1 MSHLTRPVDRTS
13 DNPAQDPRTWKQIQ
27 TLKGREKSPA
37 AKAVV
42 TGSQGSL
49 GIIITATHRA
59 TGQCSNTCFPCTL
72 LSLK

>member
-1 MSHLTRPVDRTS
+1 MSHLTHSVDRTS

-27 TLKGREKSPA
+27 TLKGREKSPV
-37 AKAVV
+37 AKAVF

-49 GIIITATHRA
+49 GIITATHRA